1 MAWLSRFFWAAVA
14 LLVFFFAALAVNQE
28 HIALEF
34 IVWETPRISV
44 FWWLLAAFALGLL
57 LGLLGITVLS
67 TRFGFR
73 NRALSKRL
81 EESERERRRVRN
93 MTLHE

>member
-1 MAWLSRFFWAAVA
+1 
-14 LLVFFFAALAVNQE
+14 VNQE

-44 FWWLLAAFALGLL
+44 FWWLLAAFTLGLL
-57 LGLLGITVLS
+57 LGLLGITVIS
-67 TRFGFR
+67 TRFGFK
-73 NRALSKRL
+73 NRALSRRL
-81 EESERERRRVRN
+81 EESETELRRVRN

>member
-67 TRFGFR
+67 TRFRFR

-81 EESERERRRVRN
+81 EESERELRRVRN

>member
-1 MAWLSRFFWAAVA
+1 MVWLLRFFWALVA
-14 LLVFFFAALAVNQE
+14 LLLFFFAALAVNQE

-34 IVWETPRISV
+34 LVWQTPRVSV
-44 FWWLLAAFALGLL
+44 FWWILAAFVLGLL

-67 TRFGFR
+67 ARYGFK
-73 NRALSKRL
+73 NRSLTKRL
-81 EESERERRRVRN
+81 EESENELRRVRN